1 MDLSK
6 YLKLFISESQE
17 HLRKMDEL
25 LLKMEQSPGDKAA
38 IDTLFREAHSLKGM
52 SASMGFEELAEISHR
67 MEDYLDRFRGGKGAV
82 EQKGV
87 ELLFEGVDLLK
98 KGIEEIAASGQTSVD
113 SSAFLAKV
121 HAYTAH
127 VEAEPLP
134 AVRGEG
140 SLPWEEEEL
149 RKAAQKALERG
160 LHLFT
165 LEVSLTPDAPLPAA
179 RAYIILKRLRE
190 IGELLRSS
198 PSFEEVREGQFF
210 GRLLA
215 LLITSTT
222 PSDVQGV
229 VAAMPD
235 VAAVLLYLHPLP
247 TVGKPPPKIEKRPS
261 PAEVRM
267 APGPSPAKRSPLI
280 RVDAKLLDDLMDQ
293 VGELITARGSLL
305 ELSQGFDSRPLKG
318 CVGRIDGL
326 IRGLQ
331 EQAMRLRMMPL
342 GFIADRF
349 PRAVRDLARQH
360 GKELSFEIVGKEIEL
375 DRAILEELV
384 DPLLHILRN
393 AVDHGIEP
401 PEERAKLGK
410 PRVGTVR
417 IEASQ
422 ESEKVSIQVIDDG
435 RGIDPERVKR
445 IALEKGLIT
454 KEEHDVLSNEEAL
467 LLITKPGFSTKE
479 GVSETSGRGVG
490 MDVVRAAVES
500 LRGSLEIESRLGVGT
515 AITLKLPPSLAV
527 IAVLLAKVGSEQ
539 YAIPLYQIQR
549 SLEFS
554 DGDVQRSQGQEVIVR
569 DGRLIPIVRLQ
580 SILACPKDDG
590 PPVSTRLAVL
600 AEVRGREVGVVV
612 DEVLG
617 YRDAVVKPL
626 GKTLEGIKG
635 FAGVTVMGDGR
646 MILILDLNTL
656 L

>member
-25 LLKMEQSPGDKAA
+25 LLKLEQSPGDKAT

-52 SASMGFEELAEISHR
+52 SASMGFEEMAKISHR

-82 EQKGV
+82 EREGV

-98 KGIEEIAASGQTSVD
+98 KGIEEIAASGQTSLD

-121 HAYTAH
+121 HSHAVQ
-127 VEAEPLP
+127 VETEPPPAGLAEGPLP
-134 AVRGEG
+134 WDEG
-140 SLPWEEEEL
+140 EL
-149 RKAAQKALERG
+149 RKGALWAKERG

-165 LEVSLTPDAPLPAA
+165 LEISLTPEAPLPAA
-179 RAYIILKRLRE
+179 RAYIILKRLKE
-190 IGELLRSS
+190 MGELLRSS
-198 PSFEEVREGQFF
+198 PSFEEAREGQFL

-215 LLITSTT
+215 LLAASTA
-222 PSDVQGV
+222 PSDIQGA

-235 VAAVLLYLHPLP
+235 VAAVLLHLHPAP
-247 TVGKPPPKIEKRPS
+247 RPVKEPPAEARPAPPPP
-261 PAEVRM
+261 
-267 APGPSPAKRSPLI
+267 PAKRSPLI

-305 ELSQGFDSRPLKG
+305 ELSQGFDSRPLKE

-393 AVDHGIEP
+393 AVDHGIET
-401 PEERAKLGK
+401 PEERARLGK

-417 IEASQ
+417 IEASR
-422 ESEKVSIQVIDDG
+422 ESEKVLIRIIDDG
-435 RGIDPERVKR
+435 RGIDPQRVKR

-454 KEEHDVLSNEEAL
+454 REEHDALSNEEAL
-467 LLITKPGFSTKE
+467 LLITKPGFSTKAS
-479 GVSETSGRGVG
+479 VSETSGRGVG

-500 LRGSLEIESRLGVGT
+500 LRGNLEIESRLGVGT
-515 AITLKLPPSLAV
+515 AITLKLPPSLAI

-554 DGDVQRSQGQEVIVR
+554 EGDVQRSQGQEVIVR

-580 SILACPKDDG
+580 LILACPKGDG
-590 PPVSTRLAVL
+590 PPASTKLAVL